1 MQFSVNAEGSAA
13 GCALLAIA
21 SLTVP
26 AFGRGGPD
34 PDRFRGMVAGFPIG
48 QAVTVDLLDGAARYG
63 RIRSSEPDSFSIREV
78 DLKQVVTIRYDE
90 VRRIVKGIGRPG
102 SGGRR
107 VDPRT
112 NHIAGL
118 AILGG
123 LILLLI
129 VAVVEAGKS

>member
-1 MQFSVNAEGSAA
+1 MERSLVRPIAW
-13 GCALLAIA
+13 LAIV

-34 PDRFRGMVAGFPIG
+34 PDRFRRMVAGFPIG
-48 QAVTVDLLDGAARYG
+48 EAVTVDLLDGAARHG
-63 RIRSSEPDSFSIREV
+63 RIRSIEPDSFSILEV
-78 DLKQVVTIRYDE
+78 NLKQVVTIRYDE
-90 VRRIVKGIGRPG
+90 VRRILKGIGRPG
-102 SGGRR
+102 AGGRR

-123 LILLLI
+123 LVVIAI
-129 VAVVEAGKS
+129 VAVVELRKS